1 MLTADQLI
9 QDIQCD
15 SKYFTQIFTGSIP
28 NEFLGT
34 PTICGE
40 TVRCQSINMFRTLT

>member
-34 PTICGE
+34 STICGE
-40 TVRCQSINMFRTLT
+40 TVRCQSINMFGTLT